1 MVMLSLCNRLWV
13 MKSMWHVES
22 VLFKY
27 QLITDSILM
36 NFETVVLIQQKKLK
50 KNRGCVKPKYC
61 RDITTSNL
69 PICELV
75 FFFFRLTLNFFQQCL
90 QFPCTHFTPL
100 VKFILKYYLIWLQM
114 KLIPIFPFGSLICS
128 HYTSENR
135 YDVLRKNDII
145 LSLLHFKSIVVAFQT
160 LVMKLEGL
168 QANGNAKC
176 GQSFL
181 VQSLK
186 LLL

>member
-1 MVMLSLCNRLWV
+1 
-13 MKSMWHVES
+13 
-22 VLFKY
+22 
-27 QLITDSILM
+27 
-36 NFETVVLIQQKKLK
+36 
-50 KNRGCVKPKYC
+50 
-61 RDITTSNL
+61 
-69 PICELV
+69 
-75 FFFFRLTLNFFQQCL
+75 
-90 QFPCTHFTPL
+90 
-100 VKFILKYYLIWLQM
+100 M